1 MGLFIGGL
9 YLNYLTATKNKKY
22 LMYISQ
28 NYSYA
33 VLRPL
38 QQEIITQ
45 GGEVKWFLEG
55 DEVTSNFLKD
65 NEAQLL
71 TIEEVIRWSPDVSFV
86 PGNVIPPFIPGIKV
100 GLFHGFNSGKLNRKG
115 FEDHFNIRGC
125 FDLYCT
131 QGPNTTSKFEQ
142 LSNQYKH
149 FAVKET
155 GWPTLDPLFN
165 PDTKSIYTQPDD
177 KRKTL
182 LICSTFSR
190 NLSLAPKLY
199 QTIKT
204 FSEQGKWRILMQ
216 FHPKMP
222 QQLVAQYKALQN
234 ENLTFI
240 ETDNVLPLL
249 KAADVMLCDT
259 SSILLM
265 FILQRKPV
273 VTFCN
278 QNPGKHLI
286 DVTDPEKVEA
296 AIELALTHPVQLMDD
311 IESFCQQLHP
321 YQDGLSSQRVLAAC
335 NELVLTDPKLKPK
348 PLNLI
353 RNLKMRKKLN
363 YWRW

>member
-1 MGLFIGGL
+1 MD
-9 YLNYLTATKNKKY
+9 YLAATQQKKY

-28 NYSYA
+28 NYSFA
-33 VLRPL
+33 ILRPL
-38 QQEIITQ
+38 QHEILAR

-55 DEVTSNFLKD
+55 CNVNPHFLHPD
-65 NEAQLL
+65 EAQL
-71 TIEEVIRWSPDVSFV
+71 TSVNQICQWQPDVV
-86 PGNVIPPFIPGIKV
+86 FIPGNTVPNFIPGKKV
-100 GLFHGFNSGKLNRKG
+100 AVFHGFNSGKVNRRG

-131 QGPNTTSKFEQ
+131 QGPNTTDKFKR
-142 LSNQYKH
+142 LAKKH
-149 FAVKET
+149 GFFETKET
-155 GWPTLDPLFN
+155 GWPTLDPLFSPTLNN
-165 PDTKSIYTQPDD
+165 PYINSLNS
-177 KRKTL
+177 RKTL

-199 QTIKT
+199 QQIKH
-204 FSEQGKWRILMQ
+204 FSEQGKWRILVQ

-222 QQLVAQYKALQN
+222 QYLVEQYKALEN

-249 KAADVMLCDT
+249 QAADVMLCDT

-278 QNPGKHLI
+278 QDPGEHLI
-286 DVTDPEKVEA
+286 DVTDADKLEA
-296 AIELALTHPVQLMDD
+296 AIDYALTHPHDLMSK
-311 IESFCQQLHP
+311 IEQFCQQLHP
-321 YQDGLSSQRVLAAC
+321 YQDGLSSRRVLAAS
-335 NELVLTDPKLKPK
+335 NELLFNNLPLKPK

-353 RNLKMRKKLN
+353 RNFKMRKKLS